1 MTTVSTVVPSSAP
14 AITPIGAAPPK
25 GRNASG
31 RSWKTQPQKRA
42 SSLIKTSVNNQTST
56 WDKKLAFRRARQEA
70 AELQKQ
76 LREEKRIEAVTKK
89 ERRLENE
96 KRRAENEF
104 KAMQH
109 SVQSLNNKK
118 VGATLKALSK
128 KQLRQIKKTR
138 MNPKTGV
145 VEYVSAYAK

>member
-1 MTTVSTVVPSSAP
+1 MTTSTVFAVPSALVPS
-14 AITPIGAAPPK
+14 GAPPK

-31 RSWKTQPQKRA
+31 RPWKTQPQKRA

-56 WDKKLAFRRARQEA
+56 WDKKLEFRRVRQEA

-76 LREEKRIEAVTKK
+76 LQEEKRIEALAKK

-109 SVQSLNNKK
+109 SVQSLNHKK
-118 VGATLKALSK
+118 VGVTLKALSK

-138 MNPKTGV
+138 MNQKTGV
-145 VEYVSAYAK
+145 VEYVPAYSK